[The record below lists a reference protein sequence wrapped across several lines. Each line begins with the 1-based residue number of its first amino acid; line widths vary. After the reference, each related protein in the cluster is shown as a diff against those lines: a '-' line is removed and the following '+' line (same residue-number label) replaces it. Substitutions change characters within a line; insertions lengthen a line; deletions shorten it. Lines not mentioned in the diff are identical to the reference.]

1 MEGGCLLDLEGRL
14 MELQDLLG
22 YHTDIVTEKGLRE
35 RIRGR
40 GLKGAV
46 ALLEMIQCSRIFEK

>member
-1 MEGGCLLDLEGRL
+1 MEGGCLLDLEGHL
-14 MELQDLLG
+14 LELQDLLG

>member
-22 YHTDIVTEKGLRE
+22 YHTDIVTEKGLTE